1 MNCEQATEFL
11 PEYWDSVLD
20 DIPRRE
26 LEAHL
31 ATCHSCRGEAVR
43 LKAFW
48 MRLGA
53 IPDEA
58 PNAAARG
65 RFDALLSDYKR
76 AARTS
81 RFETFLENWWPR
93 RPVAQMACAM
103 ATLVVGLLAGH
114 ALTVDVQR
122 SGEVA
127 RLQEEVSSTRQLVA
141 LSMLRQQSATDR
153 LKGVD
158 WSDQIPRP
166 EPQVVNALL
175 ETVNYDDT
183 VDVRLAAVDAL
194 RRLSTRT
201 LPTGGTVRS
210 QMASALSRQDSPLV
224 QIALIDALAD
234 SRGPEGLT
242 AIRRVAELN
251 TVNPAVRAHAQAVM
265 ERIGARIQ

>member
-1 MNCEQATEFL
+1 MNCDQANEFL

-20 DIPRRE
+20 EIPRRE

-31 ATCHSCRGEAVR
+31 AVCPSCRSEATR

-48 MRLGA
+48 YRLGA

-58 PNAAARG
+58 PGKAARG
-65 RFDALLSDYKR
+65 RFEALLSDYKR
-76 AARTS
+76 AARRS
-81 RFETFLENWWPR
+81 RFDEFFENWWPK
-93 RPVAQMACAM
+93 RPAAQMACAL

-122 SGEVA
+122 GKEVA

-158 WSDQIPRP
+158 WSYQISRP

-194 RRLSTRT
+194 RRLSAEAA
-201 LPTGGTVRS
+201 VRS
-210 QMASALSRQDSPLV
+210 RMASALDRQDSPLV

-234 SRGPEGLT
+234 SHTPESLA
-242 AIRRVAELN
+242 AIQRVAQLN
-251 TVNPAVRAHAQAVM
+251 SINPAVRSHAQSVI
-265 ERIGARIQ
+265 ERMSGRIQ

>member
-11 PEYWDSVLD
+11 PEYWDSALD
-20 DIPRRE
+20 EIPRRE

-31 ATCHSCRGEAVR
+31 AVCPSCRNEAAR

-58 PNAAARG
+58 PNPTARG
-65 RFDALLSDYKR
+65 RFEALLSDYRR
-76 AARTS
+76 ATRAS
-81 RFETFLENWWPR
+81 RLDTFFENWWPK
-93 RPVAQMACAM
+93 RPAAQMACAM

-122 SGEVA
+122 SHEVA
-127 RLQEEVSSTRQLVA
+127 RLQDEVSSTRQLVA
-141 LSMLRQQSATDR
+141 LSMMRQQSASDR

-158 WSDQIPRP
+158 WSYQIPRP

-175 ETVNYDDT
+175 ETVNYDDA

-194 RRLSTRT
+194 RRLTTESA
-201 LPTGGTVRS
+201 VRS
-210 QMASALSRQDSPLV
+210 QMATSLGHQDSPLV

-234 SRGPEGLT
+234 SRTPEVVS
-242 AIRRVAELN
+242 AIRRVADLSSI
-251 TVNPAVRAHAQAVM
+251 NPAVRSHAQAVIQRM
-265 ERIGARIQ
+265 GERIQ

>member
-20 DIPRRE
+20 EIPRRE

-31 ATCHSCRGEAVR
+31 AECAACRSKAAR

-53 IPDEA
+53 IPEEA
-58 PNAAARG
+58 PSAAGRG
-65 RFDALLSDYKR
+65 RLDALLADYR
-76 AARTS
+76 RST
-81 RFETFLENWWPR
+81 RRRWFEGGFEGWWENWWPK
-93 RPVAQMACAM
+93 RPAAQMACALT
-103 ATLVVGLLAGH
+103 TLVVGLLAGH

-122 SGEVA
+122 NSEVA
-127 RLQEEVSSTRQLVA
+127 HLQDEVSSTRQLVA
-141 LSMLRQQSATDR
+141 LSLLRQQSASDR

-158 WSDQIPRP
+158 WSYQIPRP

-175 ETVNYDDT
+175 DTVNYDDT

-194 RRLSTRT
+194 RRLSTER
-201 LPTGGTVRS
+201 GIKS
-210 QMASALSRQDSPLV
+210 QLAQALDRQESPLV

-234 SRGPEGLT
+234 SRTPESLS
-242 AIRRVAELN
+242 AIRRVLD
-251 TVNPAVRAHAQAVM
+251 TQSLNPAVRSHAQSAID
-265 ERIGARIQ
+265 RITRMQ

>member
-1 MNCEQATEFL
+1 MNCEQASEYL

-20 DIPRRE
+20 EIPRRE

-31 ATCHSCRGEAVR
+31 ASCASCRSEAAR
-43 LKAFW
+43 LKTFW

-53 IPDEA
+53 IPEEA
-58 PNAAARG
+58 PSAAARG
-65 RFDALLSDYKR
+65 RFEALLSDYKTAVR
-76 AARTS
+76 RG
-81 RFETFLENWWPR
+81 RWETWWSNWWPQ
-93 RPVAQMACAM
+93 RPAAQMACAM

-122 SGEVA
+122 TREVS
-127 RLQEEVSSTRQLVA
+127 RLQDEVTSTRQLVA
-141 LSMLRQQSATDR
+141 LSLMHQDSASDR

-158 WSDQIPRP
+158 WSGRIARP

-194 RRLSTRT
+194 RRLSTES
-201 LPTGGTVRS
+201 TVRS
-210 QMASALSRQDSPLV
+210 QLASALSRQDSPLV

-234 SRGPEGLT
+234 SRTPEVLS
-242 AIRRVAELN
+242 AIQRLAALPSI
-251 TVNPAVRAHAQAVM
+251 NPAVRSHAQAVLTQM
-265 ERIGARIQ
+265 GGIQ

>member
-1 MNCEQATEFL
+1 MNCEQASEFL
-11 PEYWDSVLD
+11 PEYWDSALE

-31 ATCHSCRGEAVR
+31 AACASCRSEAAR

-53 IPDEA
+53 IPEEA
-58 PNAAARG
+58 PGAAVRS
-65 RFDALLSDYKR
+65 RFETLLSDYKR
-76 AARTS
+76 EARRS
-81 RFETFLENWWPR
+81 RFDAFFENWWPK
-93 RPVAQMACAM
+93 RPAAQMACAA

-122 SGEVA
+122 SREVTA
-127 RLQEEVSSTRQLVA
+127 LREEVSSTRQMVA
-141 LSMLRQQSATDR
+141 LSLMRQQSATDR

-158 WSDQIPRP
+158 WSYQIPRP

-194 RRLSTRT
+194 RRLSTQRD
-201 LPTGGTVRS
+201 VRS
-210 QMASALSRQDSPLV
+210 QLAGALERQDSPLV

-234 SRGPEGLT
+234 NHTPEAHA
-242 AIRRVAELN
+242 AIQQVAN
-251 TVNPAVRAHAQAVM
+251 QKSVNPAVRSHALSVLEKMQ
-265 ERIGARIQ
+265 

>member
-11 PEYWDSVLD
+11 PEYWDSALD
-20 DIPRRE
+20 EIPRRE

-31 ATCHSCRGEAVR
+31 ATCAACRSESAR

-48 MRLGA
+48 FRLGA

-58 PNAAARG
+58 PTAAGRT

-76 AARTS
+76 VERAS
-81 RFETFLENWWPR
+81 RFDAFFENWWPK
-93 RPVAQMACAM
+93 RPAAQMACAA

-122 SGEVA
+122 NTEVA
-127 RLQEEVSSTRQLVA
+127 RLQEEVTSTRQLVA
-141 LSMLRQQSATDR
+141 LSMLRQQSASDR

-158 WSDQIPRP
+158 WSYQIKRP

-175 ETVNYDDT
+175 ETVNYDDA

-194 RRLSTRT
+194 RRLSTE
-201 LPTGGTVRS
+201 GTVRS
-210 QMASALSRQDSPLV
+210 KMASALGRQESPLV

-234 SRGPEGLT
+234 SRTPEVLT
-242 AIRRVAELN
+242 AIRKIVDLHS
-251 TVNPAVRAHAQAVM
+251 VNPAVRTHALAVV
-265 ERIGARIQ
+265 ERMQ